1 MRRGFQ
7 SHPMVIRCR
16 SSDSGSPEPSPSP
29 NACPDSESNAL
40 RHAMNALA
48 LPAPPAPPA
57 LQPDAVRL
65 LGECARLQKLGGG
78 RFSELVNADI
88 GREQTCSARSF
99 CMFFLS
105 LVGCAPNVC
114 GNARRLWHEDDVS
127 LDWSTATH
135 ALQTLHRKIVPSPA
149 RDDAVLERS
158 LPESSRQGICT
169 PFQPGTLQYGGSGIR
184 TFEATGHCT

>member
-29 NACPDSESNAL
+29 NACPNSESNAL

-48 LPAPPAPPA
+48 LPAPPA

-99 CMFFLS
+99 CMFFYLS
-105 LVGCAPNVC
+105 LDALPTFAGMRADC
-114 GNARRLWHEDDVS
+114 GTKTTFRWTGRLPLTLCKPCIAKSSPLQLGTMQSLNGLCLNRAARGFVRHFN
-127 LDWSTATH
+127 
-135 ALQTLHRKIVPSPA
+135 P
-149 RDDAVLERS
+149 VLS
-158 LPESSRQGICT
+158 N
-169 PFQPGTLQYGGSGIR
+169 
-184 TFEATGHCT
+184 TGDQ